1 MAKTKDPDYVVA
13 RKGGGFDVQPPVVHP
28 PRCICA
34 HCRAHRPEHLLGESF
49 VVRARRV
56 SPYPKSRTKSAAYAL
71 TVKAQTERELR
82 DAVAAAEA
90 RKEALARAVSVHQIC
105 AYYESW
111 QKKEGKDW
119 ERDQYR
125 VRDIEA
131 FLGPA
136 RDGQSVEYADYMRF
150 CTHLEERGCA
160 KSTIRRY
167 TNTLI
172 AIFNRAVKARLIPA
186 HHLVGIERPKV
197 VTKKKPVIFTKRQV
211 AVLLGSAMVR
221 YEREQAELAQAF
233 VREQEARAAARRP
246 QLTRRPPSVV
256 PLRGFCL
263 IAYLTLMRPECNF
276 ELRWEQLIID
286 SANNRGRFCLDEHKN
301 KDKGV
306 EVDAPLKPE
315 LVRYLK
321 AIMPSDD
328 AEGLVHP
335 NPETGSAYANI
346 RTQWFRLVELAN
358 EILGPDEQ
366 LTGVRTH
373 FYTWRHT
380 GASHLAA
387 SSKDP
392 ILVTRMMGDTQLQTV
407 MKHYFDSDFEHM
419 QAEVERWQIPV
430 ESDPTAR
437 VRLESGLANES
448 GIESGPN

>member
-1 MAKTKDPDYVVA
+1 
-13 RKGGGFDVQPPVVHP
+13 VH
-28 PRCICA
+28 
-34 HCRAHRPEHLLGESF
+34 E
-49 VVRARRV
+49 
-56 SPYPKSRTKSAAYAL
+56 
-71 TVKAQTERELR
+71 
-82 DAVAAAEA
+82 
-90 RKEALARAVSVHQIC
+90 
-105 AYYESW
+105 
-111 QKKEGKDW
+111 
-119 ERDQYR
+119 
-125 VRDIEA
+125 IEA

-136 RDGQSVEYADYMRF
+136 RDVQSIEYADYVRF
-150 CTHLEERGCA
+150 CTRLEERGCA
-160 KSTIRRY
+160 TSTIRRY

-186 HHLVGIERPKV
+186 HHLTGIERPKV

-221 YEREQAELAQAF
+221 YEREQAELAQAY
-233 VREQEARAAARRP
+233 VREQETRAAARRP
-246 QLTRRPPSVV
+246 PLTRRPPSVV
-256 PLRGFCL
+256 PLRGLCL

-276 ELRWEQLIID
+276 NLRWEHLVLN
-286 SANNRGRFCLDEHKN
+286 SANDRGRFCLDEHKN

-315 LVRYLK
+315 LVRYLT

-328 AEGLVHP
+328 PEGLVHP
-335 NPETGSAYANI
+335 NPETGEAYANI
-346 RTQWFRLVELAN
+346 RKQWFRLVEIAN
-358 EILGPDEQ
+358 EILGADEQ

-407 MKHYFDSDFEHM
+407 MRHYFDSDLEHM

-430 ESDPTAR
+430 EGDMALR
-437 VRLESGLANES
+437 GRIESGLANES
-448 GIESGPN
+448 GNESDPN